1 MFNDL
6 KKNEPKT
13 YIIISL
19 AFVMVVIVII
29 GLTLYL
35 TAITRYLELG
45 VHIVSAIVGIV
56 FCLLGILM
64 VINIMGKVSKLKTK
78 LDWEE
83 ERKEGQA
90 KLKFQLETRKMEVL
104 LEKLKQ
110 GEVLTLAEHK
120 QLEDLETL
128 EVENK
133 GDQS

>member
-1 MFNDL
+1 MLNDL
-6 KKNEPKT
+6 KENEPKT

-19 AFVMVVIVII
+19 ALIMVVFVVI
-29 GLTLYL
+29 GFSVYL

-45 VHIVSAIVGIV
+45 LHIISAAVGII
-56 FCLLGILM
+56 FCCLGVLM
-64 VINIMGKVSKLKTK
+64 IINIMGKVSKLRTK

-104 LEKLKQ
+104 LEKLKV

-128 EVENK
+128 ELETK
-133 GDQS
+133 GDPS